1 MIGQRTHA
9 NQRKGIW
16 RTQGESR
23 DGTYVLAVL
32 YSRYIIQF
40 DHTLRFGWLKIILG
54 IISERLAT
62 QNKVTSLPVTPVKER
77 KILNMSMR
85 KCKLCV
91 CVCVCVCVWTHWS
104 MAAAYLPSVPDPL
117 PFFSNQPCLMASW
130 ETGNGYTSN
139 KAYVCIC
146 ESQSYAQILNLN
158 FKI

>member
-23 DGTYVLAVL
+23 DGTYVLVVL
-32 YSRYIIQF
+32 YSRHIIQF

-91 CVCVCVCVWTHWS
+91 CVCVCVCVCGHTEAWLQLTC
-104 MAAAYLPSVPDPL
+104 PV
-117 PFFSNQPCLMASW
+117 CLIHCLSSATNLAWWHPGRQVMG
-130 ETGNGYTSN
+130 TQVI
-139 KAYVCIC
+139 KHMYVFV
-146 ESQSYAQILNLN
+146 SLNLMHK
-158 FKI
+158 F